1 MFHKFKC
8 MEPTVNNME
17 AKSKLTDIR
26 ATHHWKKPDNL
37 RLHVPLTQ
45 NKTTPKHYNEHIS
58 DRYGDI

>member
-1 MFHKFKC
+1 
-8 MEPTVNNME
+8 ME

-37 RLHVPLTQ
+37 RLHVPLMQ